1 MDFLTLKNDIKFS
14 AYEKVGNDFAID
26 LGDAIKRNEKYHK
39 KRYELFGYPFKH
51 ASEMEVFCQ
60 FVELLTSQGLSEM
73 EISQFSDYF
82 VFSYEI
88 PQIAKEFDLIR
99 MGDNYNINIE
109 LKSNTTIIEQ
119 ENQLKKNRYYLK
131 FLTVP
136 TYYFS
141 FSPEINSYMEYDSEN
156 DKFLPVD
163 FKKFWEV
170 VSNQEVRELSRK
182 AMDNFFAVSNYLVS
196 PFNSTEKFLN
206 SEYFLTGH
214 QEEVVKEVLLGKY
227 RVYAIKGNP
236 GTGKTLLTY
245 HLARQF
251 ISQGKKI
258 VILHGGNLNAGH
270 LKLNE
275 YHFNILPIKDFREAI
290 CNIGNYEVIIL
301 DESQRLRRYQVEEL
315 KKVIEENPTK
325 IFLLSMDAKQIL
337 GPKEDEKFAKEI
349 FESIKKSRI
358 GKTFSLKDKIR
369 SNKEMSN
376 FIQLLNKIPI
386 DGDKEKIANQNRNIR
401 IKYFSNRKDA
411 YDYIR
416 YIEDR
421 DEWQVLT
428 YTKSNPQYKKDPHLI
443 DKMIDSGLNSHE
455 AIGQEFDKVLIP
467 MDDNFRYSLFE
478 QNGKKFELL
487 NTSKSYYRIDKMFY
501 QNITRTRTHL
511 QLVIIENFPLYK
523 KITDLLDE
531 F

>member
-14 AYEKVGNDFAID
+14 AYDKVGNDYSID
-26 LGDAIKRNEKYHK
+26 LGEAILRNEKEHK

-60 FVELLTSQGLSEM
+60 FVELLTNQGLSEM

-82 VFSYEI
+82 VFGYEI
-88 PQIAKEFDLIR
+88 PQIGKEFDLIR

-109 LKSNTTIIEQ
+109 LKSNTTVIEQ
-119 ENQLKKNRYYLK
+119 EDQLKKNRYYLN

-141 FSPEINSYMEYDSEN
+141 FSPEINSYREYDSKN

-170 VSNQEVRELSRK
+170 VSNQKVRELPRK
-182 AMDNFFAVSNYLVS
+182 AIDNFFAVSNYLVS
-196 PFNSTEKFLN
+196 PFNNTEKFMK

-214 QEEVVKEVLLGKY
+214 QEEIVKEVLLGKY

-251 ISQGKKI
+251 ISQDKKI

-275 YHFNILPIKDFREAI
+275 YDFNILPAKDFRKAI
-290 CNIGNYEVIIL
+290 DNINNYEVIIL
-301 DESQRLRRYQVEEL
+301 DESQRLWSYQVKQL
-315 KKVIEENPTK
+315 KKAIEENPTK

-337 GPKEDEKFAKEI
+337 GPKEDERLAEEI
-349 FESIKKSRI
+349 FEYIKKSNI

-369 SNKEMSN
+369 SNKELSE
-376 FIQLLNKIPI
+376 FIKLLIKVPV
-386 DGDKEKIANQNRNIR
+386 GDDKKKIANQNRNIQ

-411 YDYIR
+411 DDYIR
-416 YIEDR
+416 CIEDN

-428 YTKSNPQYKKDPHLI
+428 YTKSNPKYKKDSHLN
-443 DKMIDSGLNSHE
+443 KMIDAGLNSHE

-467 MDDNFRYSLFE
+467 MDDNFQYSLSE
-478 QNGKKFELL
+478 QDGKKFEFLQ
-487 NTSKSYYRIDKMFY
+487 TSESYYRIDKMFY